1 MKIEEE
7 IKQIDIV
14 ISQLKSLK
22 SDLLKVEKLSDK
34 SFNTNTQNNTPKQI
48 EKASTNLNFACME
61 LDKQRKRTWKSIKD
75 AAFLNV
81 SLEECEYHP
90 SPFHSY
96 K

>member
-1 MKIEEE
+1 MKTEEE

-22 SDLLKVEKLSDK
+22 SDLLKVEKLSGK
-34 SFNTNTQNNTPKQI
+34 SFNINTQNSTPRQI

-61 LDKQRKRTWKSIKD
+61 LDKQRKRTWKSIKE
-75 AAFLNV
+75 ASFLEV
-81 SLEECEYHP
+81 SLEATEYHL